1 MDFLIDYLP
10 AIQFAAALN
19 IGYIIPDIM
28 AKMNSVLNNINNGY
42 VGILQD
48 VRSKIVLKSQEI
60 SGVCV
65 IKTDD
70 NRTNKG
76 FVNKQLQSLKTLKE
90 GCDAE
95 EQSLE
100 TRINGYVNCSG
111 YRSIFFYSALFS
123 IFELFIIPFCH
134 QHNEVWAF
142 KVFFYTMNTTSLL
155 FLISLFVKVIYT
167 KKDISCRSVFG
178 IFILLLLLSSISAY
192 INSLLPPAIEIGNVA
207 EKIMASF
214 SAIISFMP
222 GAGCVVFLM
231 ILVYYATIIARL
243 YSVRTT
249 IKFWQINKAMKK
261 LNVIDEVFEKEE
273 ITIE

>member
-48 VRSKIVLKSQEI
+48 VRSRIVLKSQEI
-60 SGVCV
+60 NGTCI

-70 NRTNKG
+70 KRTNKG
-76 FVNKQLQSLKTLKE
+76 FIDRQLQNLKTLKE

-95 EQSLE
+95 EQFLE
-100 TRINGYVNCSG
+100 AMINSYVNCSG
-111 YRSIFFYSALFS
+111 YRSVFFYSALFS
-123 IFELFIIPFCH
+123 VFELLIIPFCH
-134 QHNEVWAF
+134 QHGDVWAF
-142 KVFFYTMNTTSLL
+142 RVFFYWMNSTSLL
-155 FLISLFVKVIYT
+155 FLIGLFIKVIYT
-167 KKDISCRSVFG
+167 KKDVSCRSVFG
-178 IFILLLLLSSISAY
+178 IFMLLLLVSMAAAY
-192 INSLLPPAIEIGNVA
+192 INSLLPTAIEIGSVE
-207 EKIMASF
+207 EKIIASF
-214 SAIISFMP
+214 SAIISFIP
-222 GAGCVVFLM
+222 GTGCMVFLM

-243 YSVRTT
+243 YSVRTG

-261 LNVIDEVFEKEE
+261 LNVIDEVFEEE
-273 ITIE
+273 VTVK